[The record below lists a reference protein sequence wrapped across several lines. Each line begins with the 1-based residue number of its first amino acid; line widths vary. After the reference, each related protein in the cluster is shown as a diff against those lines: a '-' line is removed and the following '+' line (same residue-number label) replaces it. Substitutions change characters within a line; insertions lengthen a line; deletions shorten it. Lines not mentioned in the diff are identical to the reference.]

1 MVLQATSPASQLT
14 VIFQMMSVVTDNR
27 PTDRS
32 RKYVVNDDD
41 EEKTKKMIKMRE
53 EKKNR
58 SK

>member
-14 VIFQMMSVVTDNR
+14 VIFQMMSVVTDKR

-41 EEKTKKMIKMRE
+41 EAKTKKMIKMRE